1 MENITSTAGLK
12 YAIEQLE
19 CKHAGNAQRLE
30 ADFVIVVESLKPA
43 NLIKNAIYKLSEKHD
58 LPGSILGG
66 VLGLVS
72 GYLTKK
78 IAVGSSASI
87 IKNILGTILQ
97 LGVTSVVTQHSKT
110 INAIGRYFLH
120 KIIRKKEQ
128 NTESRDKF

>member
-12 YAIEQLE
+12 YAIKQLE
-19 CKHAGNAQRLE
+19 YKHADNALRLE
-30 ADFVIVVESLKPA
+30 EDFVIVVESLKPT
-43 NLIKNAIYKLSEKHD
+43 NLIKNAIYKLSEKPD

-78 IAVGSSASI
+78 IAVGSSANI
-87 IKNILGTILQ
+87 IKNIVGTILQ

-110 INAIGRYFLH
+110 ISAIGRYFLH

-128 NTESRDKF
+128 NTESRDRF